1 MYYELAPQF
10 TKIKSRYKVNDIF
23 IVPTIQVKDIEF
35 TNIDL
40 ILGTGKCTYV
50 YTNDY
55 KIVYR
60 KMDFLSNLS
69 FIDLETGMNY
79 QDESSI
85 NTSSNGEIYI
95 RCCDLIPISRFI
107 SKKYQKKSLKTVDL
121 IEIAYEIIAD
131 IKAKKKDLF
140 LNINYNNLF
149 LASIYQLDNK
159 IKDKAIVYQDGN
171 KYIDI
176 VNKDTYYSEEYI
188 KQNTLCKYIKN
199 DTLMLLKD
207 FIENSEITDS
217 NKLKKLII
225 KNNIT

>member
-40 ILGTGKCTYV
+40 ILGTGEYTYE

-60 KMDFLSNLS
+60 KKDFLSNLS
-69 FIDLETGMNY
+69 LIDLETGMNY

-85 NTSSNGEIYI
+85 NISSNGKIYI
-95 RCCDLIPISRFI
+95 RSCELIPISRFI

-121 IEIAYEIIAD
+121 IEIAYEIIED
-131 IKAKKKDLF
+131 IKAKKKDL
-140 LNINYNNLF
+140 NVNYNKLY
-149 LASIYQLDNK
+149 LVSIYQLDNK
-159 IKDKAIVYQDGN
+159 IKDKAIVYQNGN

-176 VNKDTYYSEEYI
+176 ENNDTYYSEENI
-188 KQNTLCKYIKN
+188 KQHTLCKYIKN

-217 NKLKKLII
+217 KKLKKIDN
-225 KNNIT
+225 KK